1 MQISHMPLVYFPS
14 RFARTLFAGNQEGG
28 GGWCGKGE
36 EIKKLIFFKIP
47 SNLLP
52 QLQFP
57 DSQL

>member
-1 MQISHMPLVYFPS
+1 MPLVYFPS